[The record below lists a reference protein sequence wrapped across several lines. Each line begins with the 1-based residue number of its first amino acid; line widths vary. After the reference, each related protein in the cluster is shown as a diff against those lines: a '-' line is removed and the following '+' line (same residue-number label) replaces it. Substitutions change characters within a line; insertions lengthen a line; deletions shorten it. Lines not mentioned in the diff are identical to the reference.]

1 MLKSH
6 LHWSATELRPAQV
19 TAYLRTRQNKTNP
32 EYRNFIFYSKEGGI
46 MTDLR
51 ELNKDT
57 PAAGKNDPGSA
68 SDDAAQSHRR
78 VERETDKAAERGK
91 DRQQK
96 NDSGE
101 FSNVGPA

>member
-1 MLKSH
+1 
-6 LHWSATELRPAQV
+6 
-19 TAYLRTRQNKTNP
+19 
-32 EYRNFIFYSKEGGI
+32 

-68 SDDAAQSHRR
+68 TDDAAQLHRR
-78 VERETDKAAERGK
+78 VEHEADKAAERGR

-96 NDSGE
+96 DDADE
-101 FSNVGPA
+101 FSNVGPV

>member
-1 MLKSH
+1 M
-6 LHWSATELRPAQV
+6 
-19 TAYLRTRQNKTNP
+19 
-32 EYRNFIFYSKEGGI
+32 

-57 PAAGKNDPGSA
+57 PAVGKNDPGQA
-68 SDDAAQSHRR
+68 TDDAAQSHRR
-78 VERETDKAAERGK
+78 MEREADKAAERGK

-101 FSNVGPA
+101 FSNIGSV